1 MTLEECP
8 VTLQDLKEQLRRPID
23 DESLDGVLEINLLA
37 AAEYIQGFCGREFS
51 SFGDDFPYELKAAI
65 LLKAASLFE
74 NPTDSIDERTTAS
87 QRLANP
93 RKWRQETTT

>member
-8 VTLQDLKEQLRRPID
+8 VTIDELKEQLRRPID
-23 DESLDGVLEINLLA
+23 SSLDNILTINLLA
-37 AAEYIQGFCGREFS
+37 AAEYIQGFCGRKFS
-51 SFGDDFPYELKAAI
+51 SFDGDFPNELKIAI

-74 NPTDSIDERTTAS
+74 NPSDSIDERTTAS